1 MTLTMDPPSDVDV
14 EESEYDTDDAV
25 DGSDEV
31 FKFQDP
37 GRGLR

>member
-1 MTLTMDPPSDVDV
+1 MTLTMEPPSDVDV
-14 EESEYDTDDAV
+14 EESEYNTDDAV

-31 FKFQDP
+31 FESQGP